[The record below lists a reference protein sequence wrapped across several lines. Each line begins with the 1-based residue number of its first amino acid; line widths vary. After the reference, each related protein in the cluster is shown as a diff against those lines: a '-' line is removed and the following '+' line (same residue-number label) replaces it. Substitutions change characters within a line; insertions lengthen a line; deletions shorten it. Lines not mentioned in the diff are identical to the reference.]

1 VAEEA
6 VAAKAA
12 EEAVAVVAAK
22 QVVEA
27 KATKEAVVVK
37 VGEEATTIT
46 GPDGSNG
53 GGPSVAHTDGR
64 EAPDVTPHPKAL
76 GKRPVAMIGSGGS
89 SPPPPTSTSGFTAP
103 RGMPHIFCRFFS
115 FFSPFFVQVF

>member
-1 VAEEA
+1 VAEEG

-12 EEAVAVVAAK
+12 KEAVAAVVAK
-22 QVVEA
+22 QAAEA

-37 VGEEATTIT
+37 VGEEAATIT
-46 GPDGSNG
+46 GPDGSNDSS
-53 GGPSVAHTDGR
+53 PSVAQTDGR
-64 EAPDVTPHPKAL
+64 EAPDVTPHPKAM
-76 GKRPVAMIGSGGS
+76 GKRPAAMIGSGGS
-89 SPPPPTSTSGFTAP
+89 SPPPTSGFTAP